1 LTFVIKCVIL
11 ISITTKHANSKED
24 NMTKEEEIYYRNYGD
39 LFRSAGWAQMVDELK
54 DREEA
59 YDIGFLR
66 DEKDL
71 FKTQG
76 ELSIIRMLLNFEQY
90 IEQGLESATNPTA

>member
-1 LTFVIKCVIL
+1 
-11 ISITTKHANSKED
+11 
-24 NMTKEEEIYYRNYGD
+24 MTKEEEIYYRNYGD
-39 LFRSAGWAQMVDELK
+39 LFRSAGWAQVVDELK